1 MNKYLQYGDF
11 VYNSCIIIN
20 CFQDWFMTIK
30 QQASIKRDCFDK
42 VMLPVY
48 APAQFIPV
56 KGLGSRVWDQNG
68 EEYIDFAGGIAVN
81 ALGHCHPK
89 LVKAL
94 QEQSEKLWHVSNVFT
109 NEPALQLAQ
118 RLVDHTFADRIF
130 FANSG
135 AEANEA
141 ALKLARHYAI
151 KKFNPYK
158 TKIISF
164 THSFHGRTLFT
175 VSVGGQAK
183 YSDGFGPKPADIV
196 HVPFNNLDAVKA
208 VIDDH
213 TCAVILEPVQGEGG
227 LTCATPEFL
236 AGVRQLCDEFNALL
250 IFDEVQCGMGRTG
263 TLFTYQQYGIIP
275 DILTSAKALGGG
287 FPISAMLTT
296 DTIASVMYPGVH
308 GTTYGGN
315 PLACAVG
322 CAAFDV
328 INSDAVLSAITAKRK
343 LFIEQLEKINQQ
355 FSVFSQYRGKG
366 LLLGAQLSEPYHD
379 CARDFL
385 NTATEFKVMILN
397 AGTSVLRFTP
407 SLVISDE
414 EIIQGMARFA
424 KAVEKLVNSK

>member
-1 MNKYLQYGDF
+1 MKSQITRAL
-11 VYNSCIIIN
+11 
-20 CFQDWFMTIK
+20 
-30 QQASIKRDCFDK
+30 FDK
-42 VMLPVY
+42 VILPIY
-48 APAQFIPV
+48 APANFIPV
-56 KGLGSRVWDQNG
+56 KGKGSRVWDQNG

-89 LVKAL
+89 LIQAL

-118 RLVDHTFADRIF
+118 KLIEHTFADRVF

-151 KKFNPYK
+151 EKYSPYK
-158 TKIISF
+158 TKIIAF
-164 THSFHGRTLFT
+164 YQAFHGRTFFT

-183 YSDGFGPKPADIV
+183 YSDGFGPKPADII
-196 HVPFNNLDAVKA
+196 HVPFNDLNALKA
-208 VIDDH
+208 VMDDH

-227 LTCATPEFL
+227 LTSATPEFL
-236 AGVRQLCDEFNALL
+236 QGVRELCNDYNSLL

-263 TLFTYQQYGIIP
+263 SLYTYQQYNVIP

-296 DTIASVMYPGVH
+296 EEIALVMHPGVH

-322 CAAFDV
+322 CAAFDIINTPEV
-328 INSDAVLSAITAKRK
+328 IEGIQQRRAI
-343 LFIEQLEKINQQ
+343 FIEQLENINDK
-355 FSVFSQYRGKG
+355 FKVFREYRGKG
-366 LLLGAQLSEPYHD
+366 LLLGAELQPQFHNK
-379 CARDFL
+379 ARDFL
-385 NTATEFKVMILN
+385 NVATDFKVMILN
-397 AGTSVLRFTP
+397 AGPNVLRFTP
-407 SLVISDE
+407 SLIITEDE
-414 EIIQGMARFA
+414 INEGMIRFT
-424 KAVEKLVNSK
+424 KAVEKVVNS